1 MTIKAVIAANRFGY
15 GARPNEIKKA
25 SKDPEAWLISHLQP
39 VHFNN
44 KLPDSASLVPKVKEI
59 QKQRK
64 KDKQANI
71 KKSAATEDFR
81 KTLIAL
87 SADGI
92 RQAIH
97 SDNSISWRLLDF
109 FSNHFSVSANG
120 AILKALAPTLE
131 REAIAPNLLGNF
143 ENMLLAV
150 TMHPAMLIYLNNEQ
164 SFGPN
169 SRLGKK
175 RGKGLNENLARE
187 ILELHTLGV
196 NGGYSQQDVTEL
208 AKAITGWSVAN
219 PKKDKGSGFKFRAYG
234 HEPGDRIL
242 LGKKYYSKGVR
253 QHNKA
258 SNITTV
264 RQRNNNSNKD
274 VEQGTRMLLDLAR
287 HPATAQFICNKL
299 AHHFISDN
307 PDPELVNKLVKTWQ
321 ASNGN
326 IREVMITMIRSDESW
341 HETDEKFKTPRDFVI
356 STFRALG
363 RKNVKPQQ
371 LLSSLDRLGQRPFN
385 AGSPAGFSD
394 EQMSWDGSSALM
406 KRIDWSVQISGYQ
419 KKKVKKVMT
428 NALSTAVSD
437 HTLQMVSRAES
448 LQQAYTLLLMSPEF
462 QRR

>member
-1 MTIKAVIAANRFGY
+1 MTMKAVIAANRFGY
-15 GARPNEIKKA
+15 GARPNEIKRA

-44 KLPDSASLVPKVKEI
+44 KLPDSASLIPKVKEI
-59 QKQRK
+59 QMQRK
-64 KDKQANI
+64 KNKGTND
-71 KKSAATEDFR
+71 KKSAANKDFR

-92 RQAIH
+92 QQAIH
-97 SDNSISWRLLDF
+97 SENSISWRLLDF

-219 PKKDKGSGFKFRAYG
+219 PKKEKGSGFKFRAYG

-242 LGKKYYSKGVR
+242 LGKKYNSKSV
-253 QHNKA
+253 
-258 SNITTV
+258 
-264 RQRNNNSNKD
+264 QRRKNNSVKD
-274 VEQGTRMLLDLAR
+274 VEQGAKMLLDLAR
-287 HPATAQFICNKL
+287 HPATAKFICNKL

-307 PDPELVNKLVKTWQ
+307 PDPELVNKLIKTWQ

-341 HETDEKFKTPRDFVI
+341 HETAEKFKTPRDFVI

-363 RKNVKPQQ
+363 RKNVKHQQ
-371 LLSSLDRLGQRPFN
+371 LLSSLDRLGQQPFN

-406 KRIDWSVQISGYQ
+406 KRIDWSVLIEGYQ
-419 KKKVKKVMT
+419 KKGIKKVMANT
-428 NALSTAVSD
+428 LSTAVSD
-437 HTLQMVSRAES
+437 HTLQMVNRAES
-448 LQQAYTLLLMSPEF
+448 LKQAYTLLLMSPEF